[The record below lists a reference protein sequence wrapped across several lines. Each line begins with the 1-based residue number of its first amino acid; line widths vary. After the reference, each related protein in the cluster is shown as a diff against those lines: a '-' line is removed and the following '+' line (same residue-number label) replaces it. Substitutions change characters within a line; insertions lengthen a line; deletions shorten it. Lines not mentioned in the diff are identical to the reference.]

1 MANFGRQ
8 LRFQTTLRKIF
19 CFGIINAPQQV
30 FYPRYRTS
38 VHRQMA
44 IPKPNEDCHA
54 HGIARH
60 FTAQTEIDT
69 MYFRFPGDHRQ
80 SS

>member
-38 VHRQMA
+38 LSA
-44 IPKPNEDCHA
+44 
-54 HGIARH
+54 
-60 FTAQTEIDT
+60 
-69 MYFRFPGDHRQ
+69 
-80 SS
+80 